1 MKFRIKLPNT
11 VYEAI
16 ALDTKNG
23 NNLWAETIAKN
34 MRSVQ
39 VDFNIR
45 EKEDTPPP
53 GHQHIKCHI
62 IFDVKI

>member
-1 MKFRIKLPNT
+1 M
-11 VYEAI
+11 
-16 ALDTKNG
+16 ALDKNTG
-23 NNLWAETIAKN
+23 ITLWAENIAKDV
-34 MRSVQ
+34 RSFQ
-39 VDFNIR
+39 VGFSIR